1 MLQLGF
7 NFRSFFRELFQGTWM
22 GLSRSG
28 VELLP
33 GITLKTYTEG
43 ALHVVTNA
51 HKNFSNVS
59 LLQQLNSQYG
69 MANYSMGNIARQRR
83 MN

>member
-1 MLQLGF
+1 
-7 NFRSFFRELFQGTWM
+7 M
-22 GLSRSG
+22 GMSRSG
-28 VELLP
+28 IEMLP
-33 GITLKTYTEG
+33 GVTEKNYVDG

-59 LLQQLNSQYG
+59 LLQQMNSQYG